1 MSFGIS
7 VIFIISIIITFLII
21 PSYNQFGIVVAR
33 DHTALHIPNRD
44 RLQQQQQQPLHQ
56 KVPTKLLSSSHNQ
69 QIISSTT
76 QSTTVTSDN
85 QVIAPTKVTTNPNKV
100 AILTFGDGYQ
110 SQYSYAKPIL
120 DRYGF
125 KGNFFVACNKVG
137 TINKMTWP
145 ELNRPIQ
152 RR

>member
-1 MSFGIS
+1 MTFGIS
-7 VIFIISIIITFLII
+7 DISIIFIIIVFLII

-33 DHTALHIPNRD
+33 DHTASHIANRD
-44 RLQQQQQQPLHQ
+44 HLQQQLQPHP
-56 KVPTKLLSSSHNQ
+56 KSTRISLSSSQ
-69 QIISSTT
+69 QQQTTSTTT

-100 AILTFGDGYQ
+100 VILTFGDGYQ

-120 DRYGF
+120 DRYGY

-145 ELNRPIQ
+145 ELVQSIQ